1 MKFIAD
7 RSRQFSVLLVASW
20 VLLVAIPIGLSIY
33 SNQSVQGAPL
43 VGVLLWFVFLRVARW
58 ISPAARA
65 DGLMRRG
72 RAKDALVLADR
83 ALAVNGRSAWT
94 GTRRLV
100 WLNRRTNA
108 LLALARTS
116 DALQS
121 ALQAVGASADPET
134 LANLSLS
141 LLWLNRYDEAARAA
155 RLVIELTRE
164 RSVLAHTVF
173 ASVNLAQG
181 MPAEAEAL
189 ARAGLAD
196 VQALLPLVKPEHH
209 VLALAALARA
219 ERAQGERAVAREL
232 LRDIREAAGQS
243 QALRAVARIAEAED
257 LTDLEDDEKTREKA
271 FALLDDA
278 AKRWPAYTN
287 WYLTQPNTLPRLR
300 QDERLTRL
308 VETAQSALASQQGTA
323 PNAQT
328 VATAL
333 DIAEKEASAIPAKQ
347 ASRAAIGLQVL
358 TLAATLILLL
368 AWTWR
373 FFVVSG

>member
-1 MKFIAD
+1 MRFIAD
-7 RSRQFSVLLVASW
+7 RSRLFSALLVASW
-20 VLLVAIPIGLSIY
+20 ILLVAIPIGLSIY

-43 VGVLLWFVFLRVARW
+43 VGVLLWFVFMRLARW

-72 RAKDALVLADR
+72 RAKDALALADR
-83 ALAVNGRSAWT
+83 ALAVKGRSAWS

-108 LLALARTS
+108 LLALGRMS
-116 DALQS
+116 DALGS

-134 LANLSLS
+134 LANLSLA
-141 LLWLNRYDEAARAA
+141 LLRLNRYSGAARAA

-164 RSVLAHTVF
+164 RSVLAHTVY
-173 ASVNLAQG
+173 ASVKLAQG
-181 MPAEAEAL
+181 MPADAEAL

-196 VQALLPLVKPEHH
+196 VQALLPLVKAEHH
-209 VLALAALARA
+209 VLDLAVLARA
-219 ERAQGERAVAREL
+219 ERAQGEWAVAREL
-232 LRDIREAAGQS
+232 LRDIREAGGQS

-257 LTDLEDDEKTREKA
+257 LGDLEDDEKNRERA

-287 WYLTQPNTLPRLR
+287 WYLTQPDTLPRLR
-300 QDERLTRL
+300 ENERFASLL
-308 VETAQSALASQQGTA
+308 QTARATLASQREAA
-323 PNAQT
+323 PNEAV

-347 ASRAAIGLQVL
+347 ASRAAIGLQVV

-368 AWTWR
+368 LWTWR